1 MGRCMKKVEKHC
13 TRGKT
18 TSRSLTSDLLSAIFR
33 AFSHPLLQANYIIYF
48 RFYEGF
54 IAYF

>member
-1 MGRCMKKVEKHC
+1 MKKVEKHC